1 MLTVSPFLKSLK
13 CIHPDQ
19 VPVKVVLVEDIVDRG
34 AHYLAN
40 KMLREMIEE
49 QKLAD
54 SIVVDKDSAIWAGVV
69 VGLACVAGLAWAK
82 FR

>member
-1 MLTVSPFLKSLK
+1 MRA
-13 CIHPDQ
+13 
-19 VPVKVVLVEDIVDRG
+19 VLVPDIVDRG

-54 SIVVDKDSAIWAGVV
+54 SIVIDKDTAIMTCAVLGIVSAAALVWIK
-69 VGLACVAGLAWAK
+69 L
-82 FR
+82 R